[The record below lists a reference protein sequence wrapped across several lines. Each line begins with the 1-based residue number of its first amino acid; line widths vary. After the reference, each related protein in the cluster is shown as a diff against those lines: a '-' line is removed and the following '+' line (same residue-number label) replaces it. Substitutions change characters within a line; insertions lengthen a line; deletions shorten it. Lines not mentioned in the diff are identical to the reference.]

1 MPLDIFHDR
10 PSTILRKCQVFCDR
24 IVLFLPS
31 IKCTLAEKASCII
44 RVCLVGFIVETRMR
58 QLLKNNRQSL
68 RLKRKGKYNTHLSW
82 RRTAMWPANWFRGFC
97 TRISSSP
104 GQYRLEAGKAG
115 VKRLHFLAHCCEK
128 GLSGSNS
135 SRAQKEGAIS
145 VRVFLFSWPQKGSG
159 VVVIGVALC
168 LLRCFDLSADTR
180 PKSGVTCIVA

>member
-1 MPLDIFHDR
+1 MHSRIE
-10 PSTILRKCQVFCDR
+10 SILYCQGSSRGVHSR
-24 IVLFLPS
+24 NPHAPAI
-31 IKCTLAEKASCII
+31 
-44 RVCLVGFIVETRMR
+44 
-58 QLLKNNRQSL
+58 KNNRQSL
-68 RLKRKGKYNTHLSW
+68 RLKIMGEDNTYLSW
-82 RRTAMWPANWFRGFC
+82 RRPAMWPANWFRGFC

-135 SRAQKEGAIS
+135 SRPQKEGAIS
-145 VRVFLFSWPQKGSG
+145 VRISSFLWSQKGSG

-180 PKSGVTCIVA
+180 RGERSHVYCGLSMAHLLVTGIFRPRT